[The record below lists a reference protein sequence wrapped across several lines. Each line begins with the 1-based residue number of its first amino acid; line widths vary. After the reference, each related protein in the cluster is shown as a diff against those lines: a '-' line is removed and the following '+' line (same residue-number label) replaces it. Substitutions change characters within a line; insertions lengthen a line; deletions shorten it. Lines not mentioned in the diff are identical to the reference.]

1 MSNWRC
7 IWRGMRRDWCLI
19 SGLRR
24 FSRPRC
30 RLCCSGR
37 TRNIRLCPR
46 GGFGSYGVVLQFRD
60 AGSRTRHCGMGRNTM
75 ICRSKI
81 GLVLFRNL
89 LMLLL
94 GRGRWNVRL
103 AGEGLLLRRRFRGNS
118 IRPTVE
124 AGVSVVDDRRVVDDG
139 CIHICR
145 PNHGRVHG
153 YYCCVVSE
161 GAAAPLTAGE
171 AASTITESIVHAPV
185 EANLRPPI
193 AGVEDVNTSISPAP
207 ITRCPEIARLWR
219 SDPGS
224 RDPVVV
230 ADAIPGPISGCP
242 HEVGLWTGRLNVNR
256 KSGRFDID
264 ANAD

>member
-1 MSNWRC
+1 M
-7 IWRGMRRDWCLI
+7 
-19 SGLRR
+19 
-24 FSRPRC
+24 
-30 RLCCSGR
+30 
-37 TRNIRLCPR
+37 IR
-46 GGFGSYGVVLQFRD
+46 
-60 AGSRTRHCGMGRNTM
+60 
-75 ICRSKI
+75 RSKI

-94 GRGRWNVRL
+94 GRSRWNVRL

-161 GAAAPLTAGE
+161 GATAPLTAGE
-171 AASTITESIVHAPV
+171 APSTITESIVHAPV
-185 EANLRPPI
+185 EADLRPPI
-193 AGVEDVNTSISPAP
+193 AGIEDVNTSLSPAP

-230 ADAIPGPISGCP
+230 ADAIPGPIAGCP

-264 ANAD
+264 ADADRDLCEGYRRH